1 VLKINL
7 NQITGLS
14 VALQVHQKQQSRVV
28 NEKISACAH
37 KRIAT
42 LKLPLG
48 HLLMNSKIKTLTLA
62 ALAALSVGI
71 TATAQAQAFP
81 DKPISLIVPF
91 AAGGP
96 TDVVARM
103 IAIPMGKALGQTV
116 LVENAVG
123 AGGTI
128 GANKVAHA
136 APNGYTIF
144 LHHMGMATA
153 PALYKKL
160 PFDPLKDFEY
170 IGQVVDV
177 PMTLL
182 ARKDF
187 PAKDVPE
194 LLAYLKTNGNKVSMA
209 NAGLGAVSHL
219 CGLLFQ
225 SQIGIDLNTI
235 PYKGTG
241 PAMNDLLGGQVD
253 LLCDQTTQTV
263 PMIKE
268 NRIKAYGATTLTRL
282 AALPNLPTLH
292 EQGLKGFEV
301 KVWHGMYAP
310 KGTPAPVLDKI
321 NAALRSAMQDPQVV
335 QRLADLSCDI
345 PSVDKMTPAGLKTH
359 LTAEINKWG
368 PVIKKAG
375 IYAD

>member
-1 VLKINL
+1 MV
-7 NQITGLS
+7 
-14 VALQVHQKQQSRVV
+14 
-28 NEKISACAH
+28 
-37 KRIAT
+37 
-42 LKLPLG
+42 
-48 HLLMNSKIKTLTLA
+48 
-62 ALAALSVGI
+62 
-71 TATAQAQAFP
+71 
-81 DKPISLIVPF
+81 VPF

-96 TDVVARM
+96 TDAVARL
-103 IAIPMGKALGQTV
+103 IAVPMGKSLGQTV
-116 LVENAVG
+116 LVENTVG

-128 GANKVAHA
+128 AATRVARA
-136 APNGYTIF
+136 APNGYTVF

-153 PALYKKL
+153 PSLYRKL
-160 PFDPLKDFEY
+160 SFDPLKDYEY

-187 PAKDVPE
+187 PATTFAE
-194 LLAYLKTNGNKVSMA
+194 LQTYLKANGKNVSLA

-219 CGLLFQ
+219 CGLLFM
-225 SQIGIDLNTI
+225 SQIGVELNTI

-263 PMIKE
+263 PMIKDG
-268 NRIKAYGATTLTRL
+268 RVKVFGVTTLKRL
-282 AALPNLPTLH
+282 AALPDVPTLD

-310 KGTPAPVLDKI
+310 KGTPAAALEKI
-321 NAALRSAMQDPQVV
+321 NAALRVAMQDPMVK
-335 QRLADLSCDI
+335 QRLGDLSSDI
-345 PSVDKMTPAGLKTH
+345 PPLDKISPVGLKTH
-359 LTAEINKWG
+359 LEAEIVKWS

>member
-1 VLKINL
+1 M
-7 NQITGLS
+7 T
-14 VALQVHQKQQSRVV
+14 SRF
-28 NEKISACAH
+28 KTLLLACAA
-37 KRIAT
+37 AT
-42 LKLPLG
+42 SLG
-48 HLLMNSKIKTLTLA
+48 LGASAHS
-62 ALAALSVGI
+62 
-71 TATAQAQAFP
+71 QAFP

-103 IAIPMGKALGQTV
+103 IAIPMGKSLGQTV

-128 GANKVAHA
+128 ASAKVARA

-144 LHHMGMATA
+144 IHHMGMSTA

-160 PFDPLKDFEY
+160 SFDPLKDFEY

-187 PAKDVPE
+187 PAANFAE
-194 LLAYLKTNGNKVSMA
+194 LQTYLKANGNKVSLA

-219 CGLLFQ
+219 CGLLFMTQ
-225 SQIGIDLNTI
+225 VGVELNTI
-235 PYKGTG
+235 PDSGTG
-241 PAMNDLLGGQVD
+241 PAMNALLGGQVD

-263 PMIKE
+263 PLIKDG
-268 NRIKAYGATTLTRL
+268 RVKVYGVTTLNRL
-282 AALPNLPTLH
+282 AALPNVPTLA
-292 EQGLKGFEV
+292 EQGLTGFEV

-310 KGTPAPVLDKI
+310 KGTPAPVIDKI
-321 NAALRSAMQDPQVV
+321 NAALRTAMQDPMVK
-335 QRLADLSCDI
+335 QRLADLSSDV
-345 PSVDKMTPAGLKTH
+345 PSADKITPAGLKTH
-359 LTAEINKWG
+359 LEAEISKWA

>member
-1 VLKINL
+1 M
-7 NQITGLS
+7 
-14 VALQVHQKQQSRVV
+14 
-28 NEKISACAH
+28 ISKRKTMLWACAAA
-37 KRIAT
+37 AT
-42 LKLPLG
+42 LG
-48 HLLMNSKIKTLTLA
+48 VNTLA
-62 ALAALSVGI
+62 FS
-71 TATAQAQAFP
+71 QAAFP
-81 DKPISLIVPF
+81 DKPIALVVPF

-128 GANKVAHA
+128 AAAKVARA

-144 LHHMGMATA
+144 LHHMGMSTA

-160 PFDPLKDFEY
+160 SFDPLKDFEY

-187 PAKDVPE
+187 PAANFAE
-194 LLAYLKTNGNKVSMA
+194 LQTYIKAQGNKVSLA

-225 SQIGIDLNTI
+225 SQMGVELNTI
-235 PYKGTG
+235 PYSGTG
-241 PAMNDLLGGQVD
+241 PAMNALLGGQVD

-263 PMIKE
+263 PLIKDG
-268 NRIKAYGATTLTRL
+268 RVKVYGVTTLTRL
-282 AALPNLPTLH
+282 SALPDVPTLN
-292 EQGLKGFEV
+292 ELGLKGFEV

-310 KGTPAPVLDKI
+310 KGTPTPVLEKI
-321 NAALRSAMQDPQVV
+321 NAALRVAMQDPTIK
-335 QRLADLSCDI
+335 QRLADLSSEI
-345 PSVDKMTPAGLKTH
+345 PPMEKISAAGLKTH
-359 LTAEINKWG
+359 LEAEIAKWA

>member
-1 VLKINL
+1 MNTRLK
-7 NQITGLS
+7 S
-14 VALQVHQKQQSRVV
+14 
-28 NEKISACAH
+28 
-37 KRIAT
+37 IA
-42 LKLPLG
+42 
-48 HLLMNSKIKTLTLA
+48 LA
-62 ALAALSVGI
+62 ALAAFAVGSA
-71 TATAQAQAFP
+71 ATAHAQAYP
-81 DKPISLIVPF
+81 EKPISLVVPF

-116 LVENAVG
+116 VVENAVG

-128 GANKVAHA
+128 GASKVAKA

-160 PFDPLKDFEY
+160 SFDPLNDFEY

-187 PAKDVPE
+187 PAKDFPE
-194 LLAYLKTNGNKVSMA
+194 LLTYIKANSNKVSMA

-268 NRIKAYGATTLTRL
+268 GRVKAYGATTQTRL

-310 KGTPAPVLDKI
+310 KGTPAPVLEKI
-321 NAALRSAMQDPQVV
+321 NAAMRVAMQDPVV
-335 QRLADLSCDI
+335 MQRLADLSSDI
-345 PSVDKMTPAGLKTH
+345 PSSDKMTPAGLKTH
-359 LTAEINKWG
+359 LTAEIAKWG

>member
-1 VLKINL
+1 MITKRKIML
-7 NQITGLS
+7 WTCAAAASLGLHTQAFS
-14 VALQVHQKQQSRVV
+14 QVV
-28 NEKISACAH
+28 
-37 KRIAT
+37 
-42 LKLPLG
+42 
-48 HLLMNSKIKTLTLA
+48 
-62 ALAALSVGI
+62 
-71 TATAQAQAFP
+71 FP
-81 DKPISLIVPF
+81 DKPIALVVPF

-116 LVENAVG
+116 IVENTVG

-128 GANKVAHA
+128 AAARVARA

-153 PALYKKL
+153 PALYRKL
-160 PFDPLKDFEY
+160 SFDPLKDFDY

-187 PAKDVPE
+187 PPNNFAE
-194 LLAYLKTNGNKVSMA
+194 LQTYVKAQGDKVSLA

-219 CGLLFQ
+219 CGLLFM
-225 SQIGIDLNTI
+225 SQIGVELNTI

-241 PAMNDLLGGQVD
+241 PAMTDLLGGQVD

-263 PMIKE
+263 PLIKE
-268 NRIKAYGATTLTRL
+268 GRVKVYGVTSLTRL
-282 AALPNLPTLH
+282 SALPNVPTLN

-310 KGTPAPVLDKI
+310 KGTPAPALEKI
-321 NAALRSAMQDPQVV
+321 NAALRAAMQDPTVR
-335 QRLADLSCDI
+335 QRLADLSSDI
-345 PSVDKMTPAGLKTH
+345 PPMEKISAAGLKTH
-359 LTAEINKWG
+359 LEAEIIKWG

-375 IYAD
+375 VYAD

>member
-1 VLKINL
+1 M
-7 NQITGLS
+7 T
-14 VALQVHQKQQSRVV
+14 SRF
-28 NEKISACAH
+28 KTLLLACAAATSLGV
-37 KRIAT
+37 IA
-42 LKLPLG
+42 PA
-48 HLLMNSKIKTLTLA
+48 HS
-62 ALAALSVGI
+62 
-71 TATAQAQAFP
+71 QAFP
-81 DKPISLIVPF
+81 DKPISLVVPF

-103 IAIPMGKALGQTV
+103 IAIPMGKSLGQTV

-128 GANKVAHA
+128 ASAKVARA

-144 LHHMGMATA
+144 IHHMGMSTA

-160 PFDPLKDFEY
+160 SFDPLKDFEY

-187 PAKDVPE
+187 PANTFAE
-194 LLAYLKTNGNKVSMA
+194 LQSYLKANGNKVSLA

-219 CGLLFQ
+219 CGLLFMTQ
-225 SQIGIDLNTI
+225 MGVDLNTI
-235 PYKGTG
+235 PYSGTG
-241 PAMNDLLGGQVD
+241 PAMNALLGGQVD

-263 PMIKE
+263 PLIKDG
-268 NRIKAYGATTLTRL
+268 RVKVFGVTTLNRL
-282 AALPNLPTLH
+282 AALPNVPTLA
-292 EQGLKGFEV
+292 EQGMTGFEV

-310 KGTPAPVLDKI
+310 KGTPAPVLEKI
-321 NAALRSAMQDPQVV
+321 NAALRVAMQDPVV
-335 QRLADLSCDI
+335 KQRLTDLSSDV
-345 PSVDKMTPAGLKTH
+345 PSADKLTPAGLKTH
-359 LTAEINKWG
+359 LESEIAKWG

-375 IYAD
+375 VSVD

>member
-1 VLKINL
+1 MN
-7 NQITGLS
+7 
-14 VALQVHQKQQSRVV
+14 
-28 NEKISACAH
+28 
-37 KRIAT
+37 AT
-42 LKLPLG
+42 F
-48 HLLMNSKIKTLTLA
+48 KTLALT
-62 ALAALSVGI
+62 ALAAATVGI
-71 TATAQAQAFP
+71 AAPAMAQAFP
-81 DKPISLIVPF
+81 DKPVTLIVPF

-103 IAIPMGKALGQTV
+103 LAIPMGKSLGQTV
-116 LVENAVG
+116 VIENAVG

-128 GANKVAHA
+128 ASAKVARA

-144 LHHMGMATA
+144 IHHMGMATA
-153 PALYKKL
+153 PALYRKL
-160 PFDPLKDFEY
+160 SFDPLTDYEY

-187 PAKDVPE
+187 PPTTMPE
-194 LLAYLKTNGNKVSMA
+194 LLTYVKANKDKVSMA

-225 SQIGIDLNTI
+225 SQIGVELNTI

-263 PMIKE
+263 PMIKDG
-268 NRIKAYGATTLTRL
+268 RVKVYGVTTLKRL
-282 AALPNLPTLH
+282 SALPNVPTLD

-310 KGTPAPVLDKI
+310 KGTPAPVLEKI
-321 NAALRSAMQDPQVV
+321 NVALRASLQDPMVK
-335 QRLADLSCDI
+335 QRLAELSSDI
-345 PSVDKMTPAGLKTH
+345 PPSDKLTPAGLKTH
-359 LTAEINKWG
+359 LEAEIAKWG

-375 IYAD
+375 VYAD

>member
-1 VLKINL
+1 MIKLKTVLTSCAAA
-7 NQITGLS
+7 ITLLAS
-14 VALQVHQKQQSRVV
+14 
-28 NEKISACAH
+28 
-37 KRIAT
+37 
-42 LKLPLG
+42 PLAFSD
-48 HLLMNSKIKTLTLA
+48 N
-62 ALAALSVGI
+62 
-71 TATAQAQAFP
+71 AFP
-81 DKPISLIVPF
+81 DKTITLIVPF

-103 IAIPMGKALGQTV
+103 IAVPMGKSLGQTV
-116 LVENAVG
+116 IIENTVG

-128 GANKVAHA
+128 ASTKVARA
-136 APNGYTIF
+136 APTGYTIF
-144 LHHMGMATA
+144 IHHMGMATA
-153 PALYKKL
+153 PALYRKL
-160 PFDPLKDFEY
+160 SYDPMKDFEY

-187 PAKDVPE
+187 PANNFNE
-194 LLAYLKTNGNKVSMA
+194 LLTYVKANKEKVSLA

-219 CGLLFQ
+219 CGLLFM
-225 SQIGIDLNTI
+225 SQIGVELNTI

-268 NRIKAYGATTLTRL
+268 GRVKVFGVTSLKRL
-282 AALPNLPTLH
+282 SALPNVPTLD

-310 KGTPAPVLDKI
+310 KGTPAPVIEKL
-321 NAALRSAMQDPQVV
+321 NVALRAAMQDPMVK
-335 QRLADLSCDI
+335 QRLKDLSSDI
-345 PSVDKMTPAGLKTH
+345 PSSEKMTPAGLKSH
-359 LTAEINKWG
+359 LEAEINKWS

>member
-1 VLKINL
+1 MKFKLK
-7 NQITGLS
+7 TVFMAG
-14 VALQVHQKQQSRVV
+14 A
-28 NEKISACAH
+28 A
-37 KRIAT
+37 
-42 LKLPLG
+42 
-48 HLLMNSKIKTLTLA
+48 TLA
-62 ALAALSVGI
+62 ASLAA
-71 TATAQAQAFP
+71 TAFAQAPFP
-81 DKPISLIVPF
+81 DRPISLIVPF

-103 IAIPMGKALGQTV
+103 IAIPMSKSLGQTV

-128 GANKVAHA
+128 AATKVARA

-144 LHHMGMATA
+144 IHHMGMSTA

-160 PFDPLKDFEY
+160 AFDPLKDFEY

-182 ARKDF
+182 GRKDF
-187 PAKDVPE
+187 PANNLSE
-194 LLAYLKTNGNKVSMA
+194 LQAYIKANPNKVSLA

-219 CGLLFQ
+219 CGLLFMTQ
-225 SQIGIDLNTI
+225 LGVELNTI

-268 NRIKAYGATTLTRL
+268 GRVKVFGVTTLKRL
-282 AALPNLPTLH
+282 SALPNVPTLN
-292 EQGLKGFEV
+292 EQGMKGFEV

-310 KGTPAPVLDKI
+310 KGTPKPVLDKI
-321 NAALRSAMQDPQVV
+321 TAALQTALQDPMVK
-335 QRLADLSCDI
+335 QRLADLSSDVA
-345 PSVDKMTPAGLKTH
+345 PMDKVNANGLKTH
-359 LTAEINKWG
+359 LEAEIAKWG

-375 IYAD
+375 VYAD

>member
-1 VLKINL
+1 MNVNMKLRTL
-7 NQITGLS
+7 LMTS
-14 VALQVHQKQQSRVV
+14 VAT
-28 NEKISACAH
+28 A
-37 KRIAT
+37 AT
-42 LKLPLG
+42 V
-48 HLLMNSKIKTLTLA
+48 LA
-62 ALAALSVGI
+62 VPAI
-71 TATAQAQAFP
+71 AQAAFP
-81 DKPISLIVPF
+81 DRPVSLVVPF

-103 IAIPMGKALGQTV
+103 IAIPMGKSLGHSV
-116 LVENAVG
+116 VVENAVG

-128 GANKVAHA
+128 AATKVARA

-144 LHHMGMATA
+144 IHHMGMSTA

-160 PFDPLKDFEY
+160 AFDPLKDFEY

-187 PAKDVPE
+187 PASNLPE
-194 LLAYLKTNGNKVSMA
+194 LQAYIKANPNKVSLA

-219 CGLLFQ
+219 CGLLFMTQ
-225 SQIGIDLNTI
+225 LGVELNTI

-263 PMIKE
+263 PMIKDG
-268 NRIKAYGATTLTRL
+268 RVKVFGVTTLKRL
-282 AALPNLPTLH
+282 SALPNVPTLD

-310 KGTPAPVLDKI
+310 KGTPKPVLDKI
-321 NAALRSAMQDPQVV
+321 TTALQSAMQDPAVR
-335 QRLADLSCDI
+335 QRLVDLSSD
-345 PSVDKMTPAGLKTH
+345 PAPLDKINADGLKTH
-359 LTAEINKWG
+359 LEAEIAKWG

>member
-1 VLKINL
+1 MKFSFKPLVLA
-7 NQITGLS
+7 GL
-14 VALQVHQKQQSRVV
+14 
-28 NEKISACAH
+28 
-37 KRIAT
+37 
-42 LKLPLG
+42 G
-48 HLLMNSKIKTLTLA
+48 LLSLA
-62 ALAALSVGI
+62 ASGQAAW
-71 TATAQAQAFP
+71 P
-81 DKPISLIVPF
+81 DRTISLLVPF

-103 IAIPMGKALGQTV
+103 IAIPMGKSLGQTV

-123 AGGTI
+123 AGGTV
-128 GANKVAHA
+128 GATKA
-136 APNGYTIF
+136 ARAQPNGYTIF

-160 PFDPLKDFEY
+160 SFDPLKDFEY

-187 PAKDVPE
+187 PANNLPE
-194 LLAYLKTNGNKVSMA
+194 LLAYVKANKDKVTLA

-225 SQIGIDLNTI
+225 SQIGAELNTI

-263 PMIKE
+263 PLIKDG
-268 NRIKAYGATTLTRL
+268 RVKVFGVTSTKRL
-282 AALPNLPTLH
+282 AALPNVPTLD
-292 EQGLKGFEV
+292 EQGMKGFEV

-310 KGTPAPVLDKI
+310 KGTPAPVLEKL
-321 NAALRSAMQDPQVV
+321 NVALRAAMQDPAVI
-335 QRLADLSCDI
+335 QRLTDLSSDI
-345 PSVDKMTPAGLKTH
+345 APLDKMTPAGLKNH
-359 LTAEINKWG
+359 LEAEIAKWG
-368 PVIKKAG
+368 PVIRKAG

>member
-1 VLKINL
+1 MKF
-7 NQITGLS
+7 
-14 VALQVHQKQQSRVV
+14 
-28 NEKISACAH
+28 
-37 KRIAT
+37 
-42 LKLPLG
+42 
-48 HLLMNSKIKTLTLA
+48 KIKFKTVLMASAAA
-62 ALAALSVGI
+62 ALAA
-71 TATAQAQAFP
+71 TAFAQAPFP
-81 DKPISLIVPF
+81 DRPISLVVPF

-96 TDVVARM
+96 TDVVARL
-103 IAIPMGKALGQTV
+103 IAIPMSKSLGQTV

-128 GANKVAHA
+128 AATKVARA

-144 LHHMGMATA
+144 IHHMGMSTA

-160 PFDPLKDFEY
+160 AFDPLKDFEY

-182 ARKDF
+182 GRKDF
-187 PAKDVPE
+187 PANTLQE
-194 LLAYLKTNGNKVSMA
+194 LQTYIKANPNKVSLA

-219 CGLLFQ
+219 CGLLFMTQ
-225 SQIGIDLNTI
+225 LGTELTTV
-235 PYKGTG
+235 PYTGTG

-268 NRIKAYGATTLTRL
+268 GRVKVFGVTTLKRL
-282 AALPNLPTLH
+282 SALPNVPTLD
-292 EQGLKGFEV
+292 EQGMKGFEV

-310 KGTPAPVLDKI
+310 KGTPRPVLDKVT
-321 NAALRSAMQDPQVV
+321 AALQTALQDPMVK
-335 QRLADLSCDI
+335 QRLADLSSDVV
-345 PSVDKMTPAGLKTH
+345 SMDKVTANGLKTH
-359 LTAEINKWG
+359 LEAEIAKWD

>member
-1 VLKINL
+1 MIFSFKNRRAM
-7 NQITGLS
+7 
-14 VALQVHQKQQSRVV
+14 VA
-28 NEKISACAH
+28 AT
-37 KRIAT
+37 IAAAM
-42 LKLPLG
+42 PLG
-48 HLLMNSKIKTLTLA
+48 LLMQAGPAS
-62 ALAALSVGI
+62 
-71 TATAQAQAFP
+71 AQAYP
-81 DKPISLIVPF
+81 DKTISLVVPF

-103 IAIPMGKALGQTV
+103 MAVPMGKSLGQTV

-128 GANKVAHA
+128 AAAKVARA

-144 LHHMGMATA
+144 LHHMGMSTA

-160 PFDPLKDFEY
+160 QFDPLKDFEY

-182 ARKDF
+182 GRKDF
-187 PAKDVPE
+187 PANNFAE
-194 LLAYLKTNGNKVSMA
+194 LQAYLKINKDKVSLA

-219 CGLLFQ
+219 CGLLFM
-225 SQIGIDLNTI
+225 SQVGVDLTTV
-235 PYKGTG
+235 PYSGTG
-241 PAMNDLLGGQVD
+241 PAMNALLGGQVD

-263 PMIKE
+263 PLIKDG
-268 NRIKAYGATTLTRL
+268 RVKVFGVTTLTRL
-282 AALPNLPTLH
+282 SALPNVPTLD

-301 KVWHGMYAP
+301 KVWHGLYAP
-310 KGTPAPVLDKI
+310 KGTPPAVIDKLV
-321 NAALRSAMQDPQVV
+321 AALRAAMQDPMVK
-335 QRLADLSCDI
+335 QRLGDLSSDI
-345 PSVDKMTPAGLKTH
+345 VSAEKMTPAGLKNY
-359 LTAEINKWG
+359 LESEVARWG

>member
-1 VLKINL
+1 MKLHLKPL
-7 NQITGLS
+7 
-14 VALQVHQKQQSRVV
+14 RV
-28 NEKISACAH
+28 
-37 KRIAT
+37 
-42 LKLPLG
+42 LG
-48 HLLMNSKIKTLTLA
+48 HVLA
-62 ALAALSVGI
+62 AAVCLSAAPSFAQ
-71 TATAQAQAFP
+71 TAYP
-81 DKPISLIVPF
+81 DKAISLIVPF

-96 TDVVARM
+96 TDVMARM
-103 IAIPMGKALGQTV
+103 IAIPMGKSLGQTV

-128 GANKVAHA
+128 GASKVARA

-160 PFDPLKDFEY
+160 TYDPLKDFEY
-170 IGQVVDV
+170 IGQVADV

-187 PAKDVPE
+187 PATTFAE
-194 LLAYLKTNGNKVSMA
+194 LQTYVKANRDKVSLA

-219 CGLLFQ
+219 CGLLFMTA
-225 SQIGIDLNTI
+225 IEVDLITV
-235 PYKGTG
+235 PFSGTG
-241 PAMNDLLGGQVD
+241 PAMNALLGGQVD

-263 PMIKE
+263 PIIKDG
-268 NRIKAYGATTLTRL
+268 RVKVFGVTTLNRL
-282 AALPNLPTLH
+282 AALPNVPTLD

-310 KGTPAPVLDKI
+310 KGTPPAVLDKI
-321 NAALRSAMQDPQVV
+321 GIALRAAMQDPAVK
-335 QRLADLSCDI
+335 QRLTDLSSDI
-345 PSVDKMTPAGLKTH
+345 VSADKMTPAGLKSF
-359 LTAEINKWG
+359 LESETAKWG

>member
-1 VLKINL
+1 M
-7 NQITGLS
+7 QPFF
-14 VALQVHQKQQSRVV
+14 
-28 NEKISACAH
+28 
-37 KRIAT
+37 KRC
-42 LKLPLG
+42 
-48 HLLMNSKIKTLTLA
+48 LTLA
-62 ALAALSVGI
+62 AVSLAMASG
-71 TATAQAQAFP
+71 AQAQSFP
-81 DKPISLIVPF
+81 DNKPVTMVVPF

-103 IAIPMGKALGQTV
+103 LAIPMGKALGTTV
-116 LVENAVG
+116 TVENTVG

-128 GANKVAHA
+128 ASARVARS
-136 APNGYTIF
+136 APTGHTIY

-153 PALYKKL
+153 VSLYRKL
-160 PFDPLKDFEY
+160 SFDPLKDFEY

-187 PAKDVPE
+187 PANNYAE
-194 LLAYLKTNGNKVSMA
+194 LINYIKTNKDKVSLA

-219 CGLLFQ
+219 CGLLFM
-225 SQIGIDLNTI
+225 SSMGVDLTTV

-268 NRIKAYGATTLTRL
+268 NRIKVYGVTTLKRL
-282 AALPNLPTLH
+282 SALPNVPTLD
-292 EQGLKGFEV
+292 EQGNKGFEV
-301 KVWHGMYAP
+301 KVWHGMYSP
-310 KGTPAPVLDKI
+310 KGTPKDVIEKLNVALR
-321 NAALRSAMQDPQVV
+321 AALTDPTVK
-335 QRLADLSCDI
+335 QRLADLSSEV
-345 PSVDKMTPAGLKTH
+345 PPMDKVTPEGLRTH
-359 LTAEINKWG
+359 LEAEIKKWG
-368 PVIKKAG
+368 PVITKAG

>member
-1 VLKINL
+1 MKSTIKFLL
-7 NQITGLS
+7 TA
-14 VALQVHQKQQSRVV
+14 VAV
-28 NEKISACAH
+28 
-37 KRIAT
+37 IAS
-42 LKLPLG
+42 LG
-48 HLLMNSKIKTLTLA
+48 A
-62 ALAALSVGI
+62 AVPAFS
-71 TATAQAQAFP
+71 QAVFP
-81 DKPISLIVPF
+81 DRSISLLVPF

-128 GANKVAHA
+128 AAAKTARA

-144 LHHMGMATA
+144 LHHMGMSTA

-160 PFDPLKDFEY
+160 SFDPLKDFEY

-187 PAKDVPE
+187 PPVTFSD
-194 LLAYLKTNGNKVSMA
+194 LQTYLKANGNKVSLA

-219 CGLLFQ
+219 CGLLFM
-225 SQIGIDLNTI
+225 SQMGVELNTI
-235 PYKGTG
+235 PYSGTG
-241 PAMNDLLGGQVD
+241 PAMNALLGGQVD

-263 PMIKE
+263 PLIKDG
-268 NRIKAYGATTLTRL
+268 RVKIYGVTTLNRL
-282 AALPNLPTLH
+282 AVLPNVPTLN

-301 KVWHGMYAP
+301 KVWHGIYAP
-310 KGTPAPVLDKI
+310 KGTPAPVLEKL
-321 NAALRSAMQDPQVV
+321 NAALRVAMQDPAVK
-335 QRLADLSCDI
+335 QRLADLSSDI
-345 PSVDKMTPAGLKTH
+345 PPLDKITPVGLKTH
-359 LTAEINKWG
+359 LEAEIIKWA

-375 IYAD
+375 VFAD

>member
-1 VLKINL
+1 MRF
-7 NQITGLS
+7 
-14 VALQVHQKQQSRVV
+14 SR
-28 NEKISACAH
+28 
-37 KRIAT
+37 
-42 LKLPLG
+42 
-48 HLLMNSKIKTLTLA
+48 LTSFA
-62 ALAALSVGI
+62 AVALAAASWFG
-71 TATAQAQAFP
+71 TASAQTFP
-81 DKPISLIVPF
+81 DKPVTLVVPF

-103 IAIPMGKALGQTV
+103 LAIPMGKSLGQSV
-116 LVENAVG
+116 VVENTVG

-128 GANKVAHA
+128 AANKVARS
-136 APNGYTIF
+136 APNGYTVFI
-144 LHHMGMATA
+144 HHMGMSTA
-153 PALYKKL
+153 PALYRKL
-160 PFDPLKDFEY
+160 SFDPLKDFEY

-177 PMTLL
+177 PMTML

-187 PAKDVPE
+187 PANTLPE
-194 LLAYLKTNGNKVSMA
+194 LLAYVKANKEKVSLA

-219 CGLLFQ
+219 CGLLFM
-225 SQIGIDLNTI
+225 SQIGVDLNTI

-263 PMIKE
+263 PMIKDG
-268 NRIKAYGATTLTRL
+268 RVKIYGVTTLKRL
-282 AALPNLPTLH
+282 SALPNVPTLD

-301 KVWHGMYAP
+301 KVWHGLYAP

-321 NAALRSAMQDPQVV
+321 NVALRAALADPMVKT
-335 QRLADLSCDI
+335 RLAELSSDI
-345 PSVDKMTPAGLKTH
+345 PPLDKVTPAGLKTH
-359 LTAEINKWG
+359 LEAEIAKWG

>member
-1 VLKINL
+1 MNFKLKTL
-7 NQITGLS
+7 L
-14 VALQVHQKQQSRVV
+14 L
-28 NEKISACAH
+28 ACAAA
-37 KRIAT
+37 AT
-42 LKLPLG
+42 LG
-48 HLLMNSKIKTLTLA
+48 AGT
-62 ALAALSVGI
+62 
-71 TATAQAQAFP
+71 QAFSQAAFP
-81 DKPISLIVPF
+81 DKPVSLVVPF

-116 LVENAVG
+116 LVENTVG

-128 GANKVAHA
+128 AATRVARA
-136 APNGYTIF
+136 APNGYTLFI
-144 LHHMGMATA
+144 HHMGMATA
-153 PALYKKL
+153 PALYRKL
-160 PFDPLKDFEY
+160 SFDPLKDFEY

-187 PAKDVPE
+187 PAANFAE
-194 LLAYLKTNGNKVSMA
+194 LQTYLKTNGKNVSLA

-219 CGLLFQ
+219 CGLLFM
-225 SQIGIDLNTI
+225 SQIGVELNTI

-263 PMIKE
+263 PLIKDGRVKVYGVTSL
-268 NRIKAYGATTLTRL
+268 NRLS
-282 AALPNLPTLH
+282 ALPDVPTLN

-310 KGTPAPVLDKI
+310 KGTPAPVLEKI
-321 NAALRSAMQDPQVV
+321 NAALRAAMQDPMVK
-335 QRLADLSCDI
+335 QRLAELSSDI
-345 PSVDKMTPAGLKTH
+345 PPMEKISPAGLKTH
-359 LTAEINKWG
+359 LEAEITKWA

>member
-1 VLKINL
+1 MRHFFKHCVL
-7 NQITGLS
+7 
-14 VALQVHQKQQSRVV
+14 
-28 NEKISACAH
+28 
-37 KRIAT
+37 
-42 LKLPLG
+42 
-48 HLLMNSKIKTLTLA
+48 
-62 ALAALSVGI
+62 ALAFV
-71 TATAQAQAFP
+71 TTYAQAQTYP
-81 DKPISLIVPF
+81 DKPVVLVIPF

-103 IAIPMGKALGQTV
+103 LAVPMGKSLGQTV
-116 LVENAVG
+116 VVENTVG

-128 GANKVAHA
+128 AATRVARA
-136 APNGYTIF
+136 APNGYTLF

-160 PFDPLKDFEY
+160 SFDPLKDFEY

-187 PAKDVPE
+187 PANNLAELQTYVKANKD
-194 LLAYLKTNGNKVSMA
+194 KVSLA

-219 CGLLFQ
+219 CGLLFM
-225 SQIGIDLNTI
+225 SSIDTDLNTI

-268 NRIKAYGATTLTRL
+268 GRLKVYGVTTLKRL
-282 AALPNLPTLH
+282 AALPNVPTLD

-310 KGTPAPVLDKI
+310 KDTPPAVINKV
-321 NAALRSAMQDPQVV
+321 NAALRDALQDPSIK
-335 QRLADLSCDI
+335 QRLADLSSDI
-345 PSVDKMTPAGLKTH
+345 PSLDKITPAGLKNH
-359 LTAEINKWG
+359 LEAEIKKWG
-368 PVIKKAG
+368 PVISKAG